1 MKKVKVPKQKLPPGW
16 TEKGIREL
24 ARYYDNLTEEEQVAE
39 IEAGLAQ
46 EGQTVMVVPT
56 ELVPEIR
63 KLISRKR
70 TA

>member
-1 MKKVKVPKQKLPPGW
+1 MKKTKTARQKLLPGW

-39 IEAGLAQ
+39 IEAGLVQ
-46 EGQTVMVVPT
+46 DGQTTMVVPT
-56 ELVPEIR
+56 ELVPKIR
-63 KLISRKR
+63 KMIARKR